1 MNNSGQSTIRQVML
15 AGGSV
20 FIASAIALIARPDLF
35 GEFIGIVGEDAFWTL
50 RMTGIVLI
58 PLGYL
63 MIVVRSVASDSV
75 VKSYAVLM
83 SLVSLGLGI
92 VTLLAPGDANVGRII
107 YAIIGFLFST
117 LYVVALALG
126 KGKLK
131 TLN

>member
-50 RMTGIVLI
+50 RITGIVLI

-92 VTLLAPGDANVGRII
+92 VTLLAPGDANIGRII

-126 KGKLK
+126 KSKA
-131 TLN
+131 

>member
-1 MNNSGQSTIRQVML
+1 MNNSGQSAIRQVML

-20 FIASAIALIARPDLF
+20 FIASAIALITRPDLF
-35 GEFIGIVGEDAFWTL
+35 GEFIGIVGEDAFWSL

-92 VTLLAPGDANVGRII
+92 VTLLAPGEANIGRII
-107 YAIIGFLFST
+107 YALVGFLFST
-117 LYVVALALG
+117 LYVVAIALG
-126 KGKLK
+126 RNKA
-131 TLN
+131 

>member
-1 MNNSGQSTIRQVML
+1 MDNSGQSQIRQVML

-35 GEFIGIVGEDAFWTL
+35 GDFIGIIGEDAFWSL

-75 VKSYAVLM
+75 VKSYAILM
-83 SLVSLGLGI
+83 SLVSLSLGV
-92 VTLLAPGDANVGRII
+92 VTLLAPGETNIGRII
-107 YAIIGFLFST
+107 YALIGFLFST

-126 KGKLK
+126 RSKA
-131 TLN
+131 

>member
-35 GEFIGIVGEDAFWTL
+35 GEFIGIVGEDAFWSL

-75 VKSYAVLM
+75 VKSYAFLM
-83 SLVSLGLGI
+83 SLVSLSLGI
-92 VTLLAPGDANVGRII
+92 VTLLAPGDANIGRII

-126 KGKLK
+126 RSK
-131 TLN
+131 T

>member
-1 MNNSGQSTIRQVML
+1 MSNSGQSRIRQVML

-35 GEFIGIVGEDAFWTL
+35 GEFIGIVGEEAFWSL

-75 VKSYAVLM
+75 VKSYAILM
-83 SLVSLGLGI
+83 SLISLSLGI
-92 VTLLAPGDANVGRII
+92 VTLLAPGEPNIGRII
-107 YAIIGFLFST
+107 YAIVGFLFST
-117 LYVVALALG
+117 LYVVAIALG
-126 KGKLK
+126 RNKA
-131 TLN
+131 

>member
-1 MNNSGQSTIRQVML
+1 MTNSGQAKIRQVML

-35 GEFIGIVGEDAFWTL
+35 GEFIGIVGEDAFWSL

-75 VKSYAVLM
+75 VKSYAILM
-83 SLVSLGLGI
+83 SLISLGLGI
-92 VTLLAPGDANVGRII
+92 VTLLAPGEPNIGRII
-107 YAIIGFLFST
+107 YAIVGFLFST
-117 LYVVALALG
+117 LYVVAIALG
-126 KGKLK
+126 RNKA
-131 TLN
+131 

>member
-1 MNNSGQSTIRQVML
+1 MNNSGQSTIRQVLL

-35 GEFIGIVGEDAFWTL
+35 GEFIGIVGEDAFWSL

-75 VKSYAVLM
+75 VKSYAFLM
-83 SLVSLGLGI
+83 SLVSLSLGI
-92 VTLLAPGDANVGRII
+92 VTLLAPGDANIGRII

-126 KGKLK
+126 RSKA
-131 TLN
+131 

>member
-1 MNNSGQSTIRQVML
+1 MNNSGQSTIRQVLL

-35 GEFIGIVGEDAFWTL
+35 GEFIGIVGEDAFWSL

-75 VKSYAVLM
+75 VKSYAFLM
-83 SLVSLGLGI
+83 SLVSLSLGI
-92 VTLLAPGDANVGRII
+92 VTLLAPGDANIGRII

-126 KGKLK
+126 RSKP
-131 TLN
+131 

>member
-1 MNNSGQSTIRQVML
+1 MSNSGQSRIRQVML

-35 GEFIGIVGEDAFWTL
+35 GEFIGIVGEDAFWSL

-75 VKSYAVLM
+75 VKSFAILM
-83 SLVSLGLGI
+83 SLISLGLGI
-92 VTLLAPGDANVGRII
+92 VTLLAPGEPNVGRII
-107 YAIIGFLFST
+107 YAIVGFLFST
-117 LYVVALALG
+117 LYVVAIALG
-126 KGKLK
+126 RNKA
-131 TLN
+131 

>member
-1 MNNSGQSTIRQVML
+1 MTNSGQAKIRQVML

-35 GEFIGIVGEDAFWTL
+35 GEFIGIVGEDAFWSL

-92 VTLLAPGDANVGRII
+92 VTLLAPGEVNIGRII

-126 KGKLK
+126 KSKA
-131 TLN
+131 

>member
-1 MNNSGQSTIRQVML
+1 MNNLGQSTIRQVML

-35 GEFIGIVGEDAFWTL
+35 GEFIGIVGEDAFWSL

-75 VKSYAVLM
+75 VKSYAFIM
-83 SLVSLGLGI
+83 SLVSLSLGI
-92 VTLLAPGDANVGRII
+92 VTLLAPGDANIGRII

-126 KGKLK
+126 RSKA
-131 TLN
+131 

>member
-1 MNNSGQSTIRQVML
+1 MNNLGQSTIRQVML

-35 GEFIGIVGEDAFWTL
+35 GEFIGIVGEDAFWSL

-75 VKSYAVLM
+75 VKSYAFLM
-83 SLVSLGLGI
+83 SLVSLSLGI
-92 VTLLAPGDANVGRII
+92 VTLLAPGETNIGRII
-107 YAIIGFLFST
+107 YALIGFLFST
-117 LYVVALALG
+117 LYVVALALRRS
-126 KGKLK
+126 KA
-131 TLN
+131 

>member
-1 MNNSGQSTIRQVML
+1 MSNSGQSKIRQVML

-35 GEFIGIVGEDAFWTL
+35 GEFIGIVGEDAFWSL

-75 VKSYAVLM
+75 VKSYAILM
-83 SLVSLGLGI
+83 SLISLGLGI
-92 VTLLAPGDANVGRII
+92 VTLLAPGEPNVGRII
-107 YAIIGFLFST
+107 YAIVGFLFST
-117 LYVVALALG
+117 LYIVAIALG
-126 KGKLK
+126 RNKA
-131 TLN
+131 

>member
-35 GEFIGIVGEDAFWTL
+35 GEFIGIVGEDAYWSL

-75 VKSYAVLM
+75 VKSYAFLM
-83 SLVSLGLGI
+83 SLVSLSLGI
-92 VTLLAPGDANVGRII
+92 VTLLAPGDANIGRII

-126 KGKLK
+126 RNKA
-131 TLN
+131 

>member
-1 MNNSGQSTIRQVML
+1 MNNLGQSTIRQVVL

-35 GEFIGIVGEDAFWTL
+35 GEFIGIVGEDAFWSL

-75 VKSYAVLM
+75 VKSYAFLM
-83 SLVSLGLGI
+83 SLISLSLGI
-92 VTLLAPGDANVGRII
+92 VTLLAPGDANIGRII

-126 KGKLK
+126 RSKA
-131 TLN
+131 

>member
-75 VKSYAVLM
+75 VKSYAILM
-83 SLVSLGLGI
+83 SLVSLSLGI
-92 VTLLAPGDANVGRII
+92 VTLLAPGETNIGRII
-107 YAIIGFLFST
+107 YALIGFLFST

-126 KGKLK
+126 RSK
-131 TLN
+131 N

>member
-83 SLVSLGLGI
+83 FLVSLGLGI
-92 VTLLAPGDANVGRII
+92 VTLLAPGDANIGRII

-117 LYVVALALG
+117 LYVVAIALG
-126 KGKLK
+126 RSKA
-131 TLN
+131 

>member
-1 MNNSGQSTIRQVML
+1 MANSGQSRIRQVML

-35 GEFIGIVGEDAFWTL
+35 GEFIGIVGEDAFWSL

-75 VKSYAVLM
+75 IKSYAILM
-83 SLVSLGLGI
+83 SLISLGLGI
-92 VTLLAPGDANVGRII
+92 VTLLAPGEPNIGRII
-107 YAIIGFLFST
+107 YAIVGFLFST
-117 LYVVALALG
+117 LYVVAIALG
-126 KGKLK
+126 RNKA
-131 TLN
+131 

>member
-35 GEFIGIVGEDAFWTL
+35 GEFIGIVGEDAFWSL

-63 MIVVRSVASDSV
+63 MIVVRSVGSDSV
-75 VKSYAVLM
+75 VKSYAFLM
-83 SLVSLGLGI
+83 SLVSLSLGI
-92 VTLLAPGDANVGRII
+92 VTLLAPGDANIGRII

-126 KGKLK
+126 RSKA
-131 TLN
+131 

>member
-1 MNNSGQSTIRQVML
+1 MSISGQSKIRQVML

-35 GEFIGIVGEDAFWTL
+35 GEFIGIVGEDAFWSL

-92 VTLLAPGDANVGRII
+92 VTLLAPGEVNIGRII

-126 KGKLK
+126 KSKA
-131 TLN
+131 

>member
-35 GEFIGIVGEDAFWTL
+35 GEFIGIVGEDAFWSL

-75 VKSYAVLM
+75 VKSYAILM
-83 SLVSLGLGI
+83 SLVSLSLGI
-92 VTLLAPGDANVGRII
+92 VTLLAPGETNIGRII
-107 YAIIGFLFST
+107 YALIGFLFST

-126 KGKLK
+126 RSKA
-131 TLN
+131 

>member
-35 GEFIGIVGEDAFWTL
+35 GEFIGIVGEGAFWTL

-83 SLVSLGLGI
+83 FLVSLGLGI
-92 VTLLAPGDANVGRII
+92 VTLLAPGDANIGRII

-126 KGKLK
+126 RNKA
-131 TLN
+131 

>member
-1 MNNSGQSTIRQVML
+1 MNNLGQSTIRQVML

-35 GEFIGIVGEDAFWTL
+35 GEFIGIVGEDAFWSL

-75 VKSYAVLM
+75 VKSYAFLM
-83 SLVSLGLGI
+83 SLVSLSLGI
-92 VTLLAPGDANVGRII
+92 VTLLAPGDANIGRII

-126 KGKLK
+126 RSKP
-131 TLN
+131 

>member
-35 GEFIGIVGEDAFWTL
+35 GEFIGIVGEDAFWSL

-75 VKSYAVLM
+75 VKSYAFLM
-83 SLVSLGLGI
+83 FLVSLSLGI
-92 VTLLAPGDANVGRII
+92 VTLLAPGDANIGRII

-126 KGKLK
+126 RNKA
-131 TLN
+131 

>member
-1 MNNSGQSTIRQVML
+1 MDNSGQSRIRQVML

-35 GEFIGIVGEDAFWTL
+35 GEFIGIIGEDAFWSL

-75 VKSYAVLM
+75 VKSYAILM
-83 SLVSLGLGI
+83 SLVSLSLGV
-92 VTLLAPGDANVGRII
+92 VTLLAPGETNIGRII
-107 YAIIGFLFST
+107 YALIGFLFST

-126 KGKLK
+126 RSKA
-131 TLN
+131 

>member
-92 VTLLAPGDANVGRII
+92 VTLLAPGDANIGRII

-126 KGKLK
+126 RNKA
-131 TLN
+131 

>member
-1 MNNSGQSTIRQVML
+1 MTNSGQAKIRQVML

-35 GEFIGIVGEDAFWTL
+35 GEFIGIVGEEAFWSL

-75 VKSYAVLM
+75 VKSYAILM
-83 SLVSLGLGI
+83 SLISLALGI
-92 VTLLAPGDANVGRII
+92 VTLLAPGEPNIGRII
-107 YAIIGFLFST
+107 YAIVGFLFST
-117 LYVVALALG
+117 LYVVAIALG
-126 KGKLK
+126 RNKA
-131 TLN
+131 

>member
-1 MNNSGQSTIRQVML
+1 MNNLGQSTIRQVML

-75 VKSYAVLM
+75 VKSYAFLM
-83 SLVSLGLGI
+83 SLVSLSLGI
-92 VTLLAPGDANVGRII
+92 VTLLAPGDANIGRII

-126 KGKLK
+126 KSKA
-131 TLN
+131 